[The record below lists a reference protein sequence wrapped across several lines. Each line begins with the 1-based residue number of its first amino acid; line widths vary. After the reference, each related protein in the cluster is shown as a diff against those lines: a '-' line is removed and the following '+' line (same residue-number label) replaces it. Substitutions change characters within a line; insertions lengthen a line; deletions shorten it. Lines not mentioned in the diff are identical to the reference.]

1 MKQDF
6 RTLYDSCPSNEKP
19 TVEAIE
25 TLEHRVGTNTFF
37 ICSGDNIKKYIYI
50 SLEIISIPLNCSSY

>member
-6 RTLYDSCPSNEKP
+6 RTLYDFCPSNEKP
-19 TVEAIE
+19 TVKAIE
-25 TLEHRVGTNTFF
+25 TFGAQGGYEHFF
-37 ICSGDNIKKYIYI
+37 HLLWGQHKNIYI